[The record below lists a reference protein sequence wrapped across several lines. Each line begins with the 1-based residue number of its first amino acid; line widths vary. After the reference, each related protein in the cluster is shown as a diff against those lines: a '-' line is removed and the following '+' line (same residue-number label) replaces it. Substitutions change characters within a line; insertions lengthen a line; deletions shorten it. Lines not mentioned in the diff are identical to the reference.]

1 MQTQSPNFKIKQ
13 MIPLSFNQKYLIE
26 DEPDDEIFEQTKTTK
41 IQFNDRMIVCSYK
54 PWQNINQFQKTIQK
68 LKAFNDIQ
76 WINPSF
82 SERSNKPS
90 RSILK
95 NSFQSKLEFSY
106 ES

>member
-1 MQTQSPNFKIKQ
+1 MQVQSPNFKMKS
-13 MIPLSFNQKYLIE
+13 MIPLSLHQKYLIE
-26 DEPDDEIFEQTKTTK
+26 DEPNDEIFENQNTK
-41 IQFNDRMIVCSYK
+41 IQFNERMIVCSYK

-68 LKAFNDIQ
+68 LKVYDDIR
-76 WINPSF
+76 WINPSL

-95 NSFQSKLEFSY
+95 NSFQSKLEFSS